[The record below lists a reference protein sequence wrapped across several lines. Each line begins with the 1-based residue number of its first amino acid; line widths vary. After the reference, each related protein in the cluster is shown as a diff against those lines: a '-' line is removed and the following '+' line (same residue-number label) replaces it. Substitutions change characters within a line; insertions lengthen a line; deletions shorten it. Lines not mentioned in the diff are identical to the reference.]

1 MISIKQAASLMALS
15 ALFVSASLQ
24 AKEVYDCKNAN
35 LARKIAITYATEGAP
50 VPCQVVYTKEDG
62 TTQDLWN
69 AQGEAGYCEQKADE
83 FAEKQRGW
91 GWDCQAVG
99 AQAAAEPAAAA
110 SAEMAPAPAA
120 TAPVEAPAAPK

>member
-24 AKEVYDCKNAN
+24 AKEVYNCTNAN
-35 LARKIAITYATEGAP
+35 LERKIAITYATEGAP

-99 AQAAAEPAAAA
+99 EQAAMAPAAEPAAT
-110 SAEMAPAPAA
+110 APAE
-120 TAPVEAPAAPK
+120 VAPASPK